1 MRKIIIILGL
11 FFLTGSC
18 RALDFPLMRLTKDGH
33 SILLI
38 GSMHIGIM
46 DPSRTKEI
54 NALLK
59 ETGSICME
67 DDPGDIPGA
76 QRVAQAVFG
85 NPPGQRLRDRLGD
98 ALYDQSKNQLQWY
111 LAKGG
116 AIDDISP
123 YAVAS
128 LLTMNMPAMRDFTL
142 RLTPQQSLDAAIRSA
157 AVAHGQQLLT
167 IESSDAVPAAFAR
180 LTEDEWRYYVAG
192 TLKILHCPECAASY
206 SENMIHAYDAT
217 TDAEAAQR
225 RAQQAMASDPRLLA
239 IFEKLFYGERN
250 IAMVNNIEH
259 DALAHQK
266 CSVVAI
272 GAGHLGGPLGVVARL
287 RERGVKVEKLTSV
300 DEAQRGHD

>member
-1 MRKIIIILGL
+1 
-11 FFLTGSC
+11 
-18 RALDFPLMRLTKDGH
+18 MRLTKDGH

-67 DDPGDIPGA
+67 DDAGDIPGA

-180 LTEDEWRYYVAG
+180 LTEDEWALLRRRHIEDTALPGVRG
-192 TLKILHCPECAASY
+192 ILFGKH
-206 SENMIHAYDAT
+206 
-217 TDAEAAQR
+217 
-225 RAQQAMASDPRLLA
+225 DPRLRRHDRCRGGA
-239 IFEKLFYGERN
+239 AARTAGYGERPQ
-250 IAMVNNIEH
+250 AACHFRETV
-259 DALAHQK
+259 
-266 CSVVAI
+266 
-272 GAGHLGGPLGVVARL
+272 L
-287 RERGVKVEKLTSV
+287 RR
-300 DEAQRGHD
+300 A